1 MSVEDSAHA
10 PVASWVLRGVRV
22 LPSLHGRY
30 AACVRVLPSP
40 VWALRGV
47 RARAPVARGGRC
59 AACVHAHAHPASLVF
74 RLSPR
79 VECALQED
87 KAVAL
92 SAALPAWDSARDLV
106 CTL

>member
-10 PVASWVLRGVRV
+10 PVASWALRGVRV
-22 LPSLHGRY
+22 LPSPHGRY

-47 RARAPVARGGRC
+47 RARAPVA
-59 AACVHAHAHPASLVF
+59 CVRARAHAHPASLVF

>member
-1 MSVEDSAHA
+1 MHPLPRGRCVACACSRRLRAHC
-10 PVASWVLRGVRV
+10 
-22 LPSLHGRY
+22 
-30 AACVRVLPSP
+30 AACVR
-40 VWALRGV
+40 
-47 RARAPVARGGRC
+47 
-59 AACVHAHAHPASLVF
+59 AHAHPASLVF